1 MWSNMLP
8 IMVKFGK
15 VKKNYFLI
23 ISPISCIHCGQGKA
37 KENGLHAQKSSGM
50 VVTIFLLLLLFFCF
64 FLLFLYNGTIKQ
76 NLVKFKY
83 IHIFN

>member
-15 VKKNYFLI
+15 VKK
-23 ISPISCIHCGQGKA
+23 K
-37 KENGLHAQKSSGM
+37 
-50 VVTIFLLLLLFFCF
+50 LLFNNIPNFMYSLWTRLGQRKRVTCSKKFGYGSYDFFVVVVVFVF